1 MGRLE
6 FSLKA
11 IEDANKVTKRMRLIF
26 CLMMFTLNYEH
37 VSAVESVPDGSY
49 ENPSIFEVEIQG
61 TLEVAIELNLKMHM
75 VC

>member
-1 MGRLE
+1 MDPLE

-11 IEDANKVTKRMRLIF
+11 IEDANKVKKRMRLIF

-37 VSAVESVPDGSY
+37 VSAVESVPDGS
-49 ENPSIFEVEIQG
+49 IFEVEIQG